1 MNHGHFMRFPLHSLA
16 LLLAPLLLTGCF
28 TETASYAI
36 DNDQHALT
44 VRVDKEY
51 FWSKEGTLRAI
62 VSHMPACQRQ
72 LELGPVWLADLQ
84 IELFDSGNDVYTLR
98 ADDEA
103 WQVNISDCTQLEAP
117 KADAV
122 TGQPLGVFVLEE
134 DKQLVFAKPDS
145 DAS

>member
-1 MNHGHFMRFPLHSLA
+1 MRLPRKLLTP
-16 LLLAPLLLTGCF
+16 LLAPILLTGCF

-51 FWSKEGTLRAI
+51 FWSKEVTLRAI
-62 VSHMPACQRQ
+62 VQHMPACQRQ
-72 LELGPVWLADLQ
+72 LELGSVWLSDLQ

-98 ADDEA
+98 VDDEA
-103 WQVNISDCTQLEAP
+103 WQVNVVDCTQVEAP

-122 TGQPLGVFVLEE
+122 TGQPLGVFMLED
-134 DKQLVFAKPDS
+134 DKNLVFAKPE
-145 DAS
+145 A

>member
-1 MNHGHFMRFPLHSLA
+1 MRLPRKLLT

-62 VSHMPACQRQ
+62 VQHMPACQRQ
-72 LELGPVWLADLQ
+72 LELGSVWLSDLQ

-98 ADDEA
+98 VDDEA
-103 WQVNISDCTQLEAP
+103 WQVNVVDCTQVEAP

-122 TGQPLGVFVLEE
+122 TGQPLGVFMLED
-134 DKQLVFAKPDS
+134 DKNLVFAKPE
-145 DAS
+145 A

>member
-1 MNHGHFMRFPLHSLA
+1 MRLPRKLLTS
-16 LLLAPLLLTGCF
+16 LLAPLLLTGCF

-62 VSHMPACQRQ
+62 VQHMPACQRQ
-72 LELGPVWLADLQ
+72 IELGSVWLSDLQ

-98 ADDEA
+98 VDDEA
-103 WQVNISDCTQLEAP
+103 WQVNVVDCTQVEAP

-122 TGQPLGVFVLEE
+122 TGQPLGVFMLED
-134 DKQLVFAKPDS
+134 DKNLVFAKPE
-145 DAS
+145 A

>member
-1 MNHGHFMRFPLHSLA
+1 MRLPRTLLT

-62 VSHMPACQRQ
+62 VQHMPACQRQ
-72 LELGPVWLADLQ
+72 IELGSVWLSDLQ

-98 ADDEA
+98 VDDEA
-103 WQVNISDCTQLEAP
+103 WQVNIADCTQVEAP

-122 TGQPLGVFVLEE
+122 TGQPLGVFMLED
-134 DKQLVFAKPDS
+134 DKNLVFAKPE
-145 DAS
+145 A